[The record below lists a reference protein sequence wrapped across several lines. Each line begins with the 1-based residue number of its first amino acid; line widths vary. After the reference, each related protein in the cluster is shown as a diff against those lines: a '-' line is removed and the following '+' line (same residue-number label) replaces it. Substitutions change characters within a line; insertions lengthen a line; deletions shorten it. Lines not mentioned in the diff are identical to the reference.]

1 MKASSLDSEF
11 HLSQFRIDFQEEL
24 TTHPNLAP
32 NQPVGQELTAHDLND
47 AFGSDW
53 YDHCDSVVKN
63 LHQSFLHRVNFP
75 ESTSATVIGYI
86 HCMTKRDR
94 QKQVCWSP
102 DNHVKE
108 FLRSIRKVGKELVSS
123 INEETSKRRQRQII

>member
-1 MKASSLDSEF
+1 MHLDPTGM
-11 HLSQFRIDFQEEL
+11 INAIP
-24 TTHPNLAP
+24 T
-32 NQPVGQELTAHDLND
+32 
-47 AFGSDW
+47 
-53 YDHCDSVVKN
+53 VVKN
-63 LHQSFLHRVNFP
+63 LHKSFVHRVNFP

-94 QKQVCWSP
+94 QQQVCWSQ

-108 FLRSIRKVGKELVSS
+108 FLQSIPKVGKERVSS